1 MLHAC
6 RHTLVPPVLPS
17 ESPYPQYTPSSPSLF
32 SREPP
37 PTAVLVEE
45 QPPPRQAVGSGR
57 PAAAAAAAAA
67 AYQVPAF
74 APLTSRTQLNPIS
87 QQVLPLRCAPP
98 FRSA

>member
-1 MLHAC
+1 M
-6 RHTLVPPVLPS
+6 PPLLPS
-17 ESPYPQYTPSSPSLF
+17 ELPYPQYTPTSPSLF
-32 SREPP
+32 SRDPP

-45 QPPPRQAVGSGR
+45 QQPPPRQAVGCGR

-67 AYQVPAF
+67 AYQVPAI
-74 APLTSRTQLNPIS
+74 APLTSRTQFNPIS